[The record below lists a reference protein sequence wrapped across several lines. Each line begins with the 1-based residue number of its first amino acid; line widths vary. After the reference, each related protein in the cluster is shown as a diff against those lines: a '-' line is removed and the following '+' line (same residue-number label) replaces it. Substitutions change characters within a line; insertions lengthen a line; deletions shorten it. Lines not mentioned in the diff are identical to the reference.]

1 MTNKKRTRSGEQQPA
16 GVAKRGLATWQAWAI
31 GALILVTLIGGGL
44 LLWNYNGGQQAQ
56 PGQTAAA
63 YPASGAGAPPAA
75 PPTPTSTPALPPP
88 TATPLTAAANV
99 DSPLSPPTPAI
110 LQRYTYR
117 VINTLPHDPNAFTQG
132 LVYADDIFY
141 EGTGRNGQSSLRKVE
156 PTTGAVFQ
164 QHNLDE
170 QYFGEGIALFGDKIY
185 QLTWQ
190 SNTGFIY
197 DKATFAELSRFAYPT
212 EGWGITDNGSELIMS
227 DGTATLYFWDPE
239 TLQETR
245 RLEVLYQGE
254 PLVRLNELEYFD
266 DAIWA
271 NVWQTDAVVRID
283 PTTGVVNGLVDLRG
297 LLDYAPAF
305 TTPVDVLNG
314 IAYDETTGRLFVTGK
329 LWPAVFEIELVEV
342 TQ

>member
-1 MTNKKRTRSGEQQPA
+1 MSRRT
-16 GVAKRGLATWQAWAI
+16 
-31 GALILVTLIGGGL
+31 GL
-44 LLWNYNGGQQAQ
+44 LIIGLIVLALVIALAIALPQWTGGSATLT
-56 PGQTAAA
+56 PPAASSTA
-63 YPASGAGAPPAA
+63 YPA
-75 PPTPTSTPALPPP
+75 PPP
-88 TATPLTAAANV
+88 TRALTPTPLPSPTAAPVAQ
-99 DSPLSPPTPAI
+99 DSPLQAPDAPAA
-110 LQRYTYR
+110 LQRFTYR
-117 VINTLPHDPNAFTQG
+117 VVNVLPHDPNAFTQG
-132 LVYADDIFY
+132 LVYADGIFY

-156 PTTGAVFQ
+156 PVTGAVLQ
-164 QHNLDE
+164 QHDLE
-170 QYFGEGIALFGDKIY
+170 EEYFGEGIALFEDKIY

-197 DKATFAELSRFAYPT
+197 DKETFTELSRFAYPT

-227 DGTATLYFWDPE
+227 DGSANLYFWNPE

-283 PTTGVVNGLVDLRG
+283 PTTGVVNGVVDLRG
-297 LLDYAPAF
+297 LLNAAPPF

-314 IAYDETTGRLFVTGK
+314 IAYDEATGRLFVTGK

>member
-1 MTNKKRTRSGEQQPA
+1 MSRRT
-16 GVAKRGLATWQAWAI
+16 GLLVI
-31 GALILVTLIGGGL
+31 GLVILILVVTSAIMLPQWRG
-44 LLWNYNGGQQAQ
+44 
-56 PGQTAAA
+56 AAT
-63 YPASGAGAPPAA
+63 PAA
-75 PPTPTSTPALPPP
+75 PVTSYPAPMATSASTPTPAAPTPTAAPATATVGAVSQASPLAAP
-88 TATPLTAAANV
+88 TAPAA
-99 DSPLSPPTPAI
+99 

-117 VINTLPHDPNAFTQG
+117 VVNTLPHDPNAFTQG

-141 EGTGRNGQSSLRKVE
+141 EGTGRNGQSSLRKVD
-156 PTTGAVFQ
+156 PATGAVLQ
-164 QHNLDE
+164 QHDLAE
-170 QYFGEGIALFGDKIY
+170 EYFGEGIVLFTDKIF

-190 SNTGFIY
+190 SNTGFVY
-197 DKATFAELSRFAYPT
+197 DKETFTELSRFAYPT
-212 EGWGITDNGSELIMS
+212 EGWGITHNGSELIMS
-227 DGTATLYFWDPE
+227 DGSANLYFWDPE

-245 RLEVLYQGE
+245 RLEVIYQGE

-283 PTTGVVNGLVDLRG
+283 PATGVVNGVVDLRG
-297 LLDYAPAF
+297 LLNYAPAV

-314 IAYDETTGRLFVTGK
+314 IAYDEVTGRLFVTGK